1 MKNNK
6 NHSEILRLI
15 KNHSTNDRPNF
26 EGYGLKYV
34 GTQKP
39 SYHLNTKTMRDIAKD
54 FVQSHSLSHE
64 EYINLLD
71 DLYYG
76 KTYDEVL
83 IAAFIIGRVKEFR
96 QKLAPQKLH
105 YWISNTHGWAECD
118 VLCQMAFDS
127 DDLLNTWSIWEE
139 TLKLFAKDHN
149 VQVKRASLV
158 LLTKSFRQSNDPRL
172 IKVALHNLELLK
184 SEKDILITKAVSWVL
199 RAMIK
204 FHKETVANY
213 LQDNLDQLPK
223 IAIREVKSKL
233 ETGKKYINK
242 KKLNYKP

>member
-1 MKNNK
+1 MSQRYNQ
-6 NHSEILRLI
+6 EIISSI
-15 KNHSTNDRPNF
+15 KKYSGNSKYNF
-26 EGYGLKYV
+26 EGFGLKYV

-39 SYHLNTKTMRDIAKD
+39 SYHLNTKAMRDIAKD
-54 FVQSHSLSHE
+54 FVRSHSISQE
-64 EYINLLD
+64 EYINLLN

-76 KTYDEVL
+76 ETYDEVL
-83 IAAFIIGRVKEFR
+83 IGAFIIGRVKEFR

-127 DDLLNTWSIWEE
+127 DDLLNTWPIWEE
-139 TLKLFAKDHN
+139 TLKLFAKDNN

-158 LLTKSFRQSNDPRL
+158 LLTKPFRQSNDPRL

-204 FHKETVANY
+204 FHKETVTSY
-213 LQDNLDQLPK
+213 LKENINLLPK
-223 IAIREVKSKL
+223 IAIREVSTKL
-233 ETGKKYINK
+233 ETGKKYVNK
-242 KKLNYKP
+242 KLTKE